1 MADDIV
7 VDVSFKGNSTQ
18 FLAELSRAVGS
29 AKSQLEALGQS
40 TQKLSRLETQ
50 LARMSGEAKQFA
62 QSADKAGQATAGW
75 SQKWT
80 PFKGQFQEA
89 ESASKGLWKSIDTG
103 IAQADSAY
111 ARASKSLMT
120 FEQQQQAAARTA
132 AKQAPMQDWD
142 KQFNDLSR
150 AADVNTQKI
159 RQAQKAVDDYQA
171 SLSNTRYVLYDVA
184 GTLTTIGTAL
194 LIPFAGAAATAIQM
208 EKAFAQVER
217 TSGVTGVALQQLKTD
232 FDDLFGSIPITY
244 DALAQIATLAG
255 QLGVPADRIANFT
268 EVTAKLAA
276 VTDLSVEQAA
286 TAFGRL
292 DALIPNVN
300 GQYERL
306 GSAIAKVGVNSVA
319 TESQIVNISTQIS
332 SMGAFAGL
340 TAQDIIGLS
349 GALAS
354 VGAQPELSRGTV
366 TRVFT
371 LMSKAVAEGG
381 DKLESFA
388 KTSGVSA
395 EQFAQTWGKP
405 EFGQTFLGFMNGIRN
420 EGGNAVAV
428 LNELGVTS
436 VRDVP
441 LLLRLANAADST
453 GKAGALL
460 AQTMGD
466 ANQGWSDNIELQRQ
480 YAIIASTVAAKLEVL
495 WNNVQ
500 LLAQAVGGPMLESF
514 GQFID
519 FLTDATKW
527 ATEFAQSDLGGSIV
541 RVTVVLTALAGVVAI
556 AAGGLALMG
565 ASSIG
570 VYQALQFIVAT
581 SPKAAT
587 AILGTSTAAAIA
599 DGTLKAGAASAA
611 LFTKALGALTLV
623 GLAFVLPD
631 ILVSGGQ
638 AIADNVDKMTGLTR
652 DWENA
657 LRRLTNPS
665 GIGDMSQFD
674 VLTNGLTN
682 FLFTVPWDQGS
693 RDIAFLTDELVRLAD
708 SGDFTGLA
716 SGLEEISRA
725 TGKSLEYLLN
735 NGNLGKR
742 LEDAGVKVRQL
753 ADGSVLAS
761 GAMGQFGAETDV
773 ATMAQDALAQAAEV
787 TAASMG
793 LESEVLDALKESL
806 KTGSAAFFDFAGMVK
821 AAYGEA
827 GGGIQQFIEMLD
839 EQLKA
844 QGAWAD
850 NVTVLTARGATNLV
864 TELAKMGPEGAAL
877 AADAVNMTTEQ
888 LNALEGKMA
897 EAARLGTDG
906 YINGLITSQPL
917 LAAAFQKNGMDGLRA
932 MQEAINTNSPAAVQ
946 AVINT
951 LNSQFGG
958 NPIKIPSALQD
969 PNNIYGVLRNAQQIA
984 ANNPIRLSTTI
995 QGQYGFGTK
1004 QAYATGGK
1012 VEGPGT
1018 GTSDSI
1024 LARLSNN
1031 EFVLKANAA
1040 KAIGYGRLD
1049 YMNRYGKLPG
1059 FANGGQVGGG
1069 SSSVSFP
1076 NSMMT
1081 EMSPTDRALLAQR
1094 QAPIEM
1100 TVNIARLAREVNAFN
1115 ARQTKRGA

>member
-7 VDVSFKGNSTQ
+7 VDVSFKGNGPQ

-62 QSADKAGQATAGW
+62 QAADKAGQSTAGW

-80 PFKGQFQEA
+80 PFKGQFLEA
-89 ESASKGLWKSIDTG
+89 EAASKGLWKSIDTG
-103 IAQADSAY
+103 INQSEASYMRARKAVADFGTAQAN
-111 ARASKSLMT
+111 
-120 FEQQQQAAARTA
+120 AARTA

-159 RQAQKAVDDYQA
+159 RQAQRAIDDYQA

-184 GTLTTIGTAL
+184 GTLTTIGTGL
-194 LIPFAGAAATAIQM
+194 LLPLAGAATTAIQM

-217 TSGVTGVALQQLKTD
+217 TAGVTGTALVTLKSD

-255 QLGVPADRIANFT
+255 QLGVPAERIANFT
-268 EVTAKLAA
+268 EVTAKLAS

-371 LMSKAVAEGG
+371 LMSKAVAQGG
-381 DKLESFA
+381 ESLDKFA
-388 KTSGVSA
+388 KTSGISSQ
-395 EQFAQTWGKP
+395 QFKETWGTP
-405 EFGQTFLGFMNGIRN
+405 AFGQTFLGFMAGIRD
-420 EGGNAVAV
+420 EGGNAVQV
-428 LNELGVTS
+428 LNDLGITS

-466 ANQGWSDNIELQRQ
+466 ANVGWTENIELQRQ
-480 YAIIASTVAAKLEVL
+480 YAIIADTVAAKLEVL
-495 WNNVQ
+495 WNNAQ
-500 LLAQAVGGPMLESF
+500 LLLQAIGAPMLEGFS
-514 GQFID
+514 GFID
-519 FLTDATKW
+519 LLTDVTKAATD
-527 ATEFAQSDLGGSIV
+527 FAQSDLGGSIT
-541 RVTVVLTALAGVVAI
+541 RVVVVLTALVGILAI
-556 AAGGLALMG
+556 AAGGMALMG

-581 SPKAAT
+581 SPRAAT

-599 DGTLKAGAASAA
+599 DGTLKAGAASAT
-611 LFTKALGALTLV
+611 LFSKALKAITIVGALILLPEV
-623 GLAFVLPD
+623 INQIGKGLDGWAGKL
-631 ILVSGGQ
+631 
-638 AIADNVDKMTGLTR
+638 DNVDERAKQVFGPGGFVGSMAFADVQFANTR
-652 DWENA
+652 NSFTDLANSFW
-657 LRRLTNPS
+657 S
-665 GIGDMSQFD
+665 GGRAFVELDSKLSDLVKGGD
-674 VLTNGLTN
+674 LKG
-682 FLFTVPWDQGS
+682 
-693 RDIAFLTDELVRLAD
+693 LAD
-708 SGDFTGLA
+708 MFNQIAEA
-716 SGLEEISRA
+716 SGTDPR
-725 TGKSLEYLLN
+725 KVLEYFSNIGTQAESAGIKLKVV
-735 NGNLGKR
+735 NGEIVAVGK
-742 LEDAGVKVRQL
+742 AGSE
-753 ADGSVLAS
+753 AAAGGINEFAS
-761 GAMGQFGAETDV
+761 
-773 ATMAQDALAQAAEV
+773 AQEQAAEQ
-787 TAASMG
+787 TALAAAEMG
-793 LESEVLDALKESL
+793 IEADALTAL
-806 KTGSAAFFDFAGMVK
+806 QGALITGSAAFFNFGEMVK
-821 AAYGEA
+821 AAYEEGHA
-827 GGGIQQFIEMLD
+827 GITEFIAALD
-839 EQLKA
+839 AQLAA
-844 QGAWAD
+844 QAAWAD
-850 NVTVLTARGATNLV
+850 NVAILTARGATSFV
-864 TELAKMGPEGAAL
+864 TELAKMGPEGARL
-877 AADAVNMTTEQ
+877 AADAVNMTDAE
-888 LNALEGKMA
+888 LAGLEEKFRMA
-897 EAARLGTDG
+897 AVLSGDAFAKAMTD
-906 YINGLITSQPL
+906 NQGLIT
-917 LAAAFQKNGMDGLRA
+917 AAFNKAGAEGVTAMKN
-932 MQEAINTNSPAAVQ
+932 AILSGNPAAVA
-946 AVINT
+946 AVIAD
-951 LNSQFGG
+951 LNARFGG
-958 NPIKIPSALQD
+958 NPIAVPTTLTPPDTASFRASVQNRLGTIGISTSLNRPSN
-969 PNNIYGVLRNAQQIA
+969 PYGL
-984 ANNPIRLSTTI
+984 TI
-995 QGQYGFGTK
+995 DR
-1004 QAYATGGK
+1004 YATGGK
-1012 VEGPGT
+1012 VDGPGT

-1059 FANGGQVGGG
+1059 FANGGQVGG

-1094 QAPIEM
+1094 SSPIEM
-1100 TVNIARLAREVNAFN
+1100 TVSISRLAREVNAFN
-1115 ARQTKRGA
+1115 ARQTKKGA